1 MTVRERDDRVL
12 PLTRGVAAA
21 IVPFLVVAFVVLYPF
36 PGDTKRLFAW
46 QIRPTLTAML
56 LGSAYVGGA
65 YFFVRVAAAR
75 SWRSVKAGFV
85 PVGVF
90 ASLLGIA
97 TVLHWGKFNHHHL
110 AFWLWAGLYFSTP
123 FLVFGVYAGNR
134 RADAPAGPDDLL
146 LPLPAARLIA
156 AVGGLA
162 LGTGAFLF
170 LVPRAAIAIWPW
182 TLTPLTA
189 RVLGAVF
196 CLGLAGLGA
205 PLDRRWQSARIPFQ
219 VAGLMLVLMLI
230 AGVRAH
236 AQLDPGSVLTWLLAA
251 GFAGAT
257 VALVTGYARMERLA
271 APTGAPVRG

>member
-1 MTVRERDDRVL
+1 MTVRSHGDRVL

-21 IVPFLVVAFVVLYPF
+21 IVPFLVVAFAVLYPF

-56 LGSAYVGGA
+56 LASAYLGGA

-75 SWRSVKAGFV
+75 SWSSVKAGFV

-97 TVLHWGKFNHHHL
+97 TVLHWGKFNHHHV

-123 FLVFGVYAGNR
+123 FLVFWVYARNR
-134 RADAPAGPDDLL
+134 PEDPPADPGDLL
-146 LPLPAARLIA
+146 LPLPAARALA
-156 AVGGLA
+156 VVGGLA

-170 LVPRAAIAIWPW
+170 LVPAAAIAIWPW
-182 TLTPLTA
+182 SLTPLTA

-205 PLDRRWQSARIPFQ
+205 PLDRRWHTARIPFE
-219 VAGLMLVLMLI
+219 VAGIMLVLMLI

-236 AQLDPGSVLTWLLAA
+236 AQLDPGNPLTWLLAA
-251 GFAGAT
+251 GFGAAT
-257 VALVTGYARMERLA
+257 VALAAGYARMRRLA
-271 APTGAPVRG
+271 ARG